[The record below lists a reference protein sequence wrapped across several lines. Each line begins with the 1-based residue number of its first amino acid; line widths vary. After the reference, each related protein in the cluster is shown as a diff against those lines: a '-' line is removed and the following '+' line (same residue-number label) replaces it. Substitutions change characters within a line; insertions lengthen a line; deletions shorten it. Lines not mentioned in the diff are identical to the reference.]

1 LERSDGQR
9 IMVFLIAG
17 VLTGFIVDQ
26 VTEVLKIP
34 KAVIE
39 PVPKL
44 SSGQGQLLSRM
55 ANMEKQKR
63 MVQLLDPAFLV
74 EGEEL
79 ANLAEVRV

>member
-1 LERSDGQR
+1 
-9 IMVFLIAG
+9 MVFLIAE
-17 VLTGFIVDQ
+17 VRTGFIVDQ

-34 KAVIE
+34 KALIE
-39 PVPKL
+39 PSPQL
-44 SSGQGQLLSRM
+44 SSQQGNLLARM

-79 ANLAEVRV
+79 ENLAAVRA